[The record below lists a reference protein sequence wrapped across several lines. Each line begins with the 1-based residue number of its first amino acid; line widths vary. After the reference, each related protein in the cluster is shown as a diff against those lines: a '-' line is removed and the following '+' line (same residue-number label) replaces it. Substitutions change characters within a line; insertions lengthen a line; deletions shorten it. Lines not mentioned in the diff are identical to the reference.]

1 MPRSKS
7 SLEYPLE
14 TAPEGAAL
22 VTVGKASAFHRR
34 FDDGEQVVIV
44 HFGNDVHVHVPHCE
58 DIALQADLNEALA
71 EFVSGDG
78 AAVAS

>member
-7 SLEYPLE
+7 FLEYLIE
-14 TAPEGAAL
+14 TVPEDAAL
-22 VTVGKASAFHRR
+22 VTVGKASAFYRR

-44 HFGNDVHVHVPHCE
+44 HFGNDVHVHVPYA
-58 DIALQADLNEALA
+58 DAVGLQADLNEALA
-71 EFVSGDG
+71 KFASGDG